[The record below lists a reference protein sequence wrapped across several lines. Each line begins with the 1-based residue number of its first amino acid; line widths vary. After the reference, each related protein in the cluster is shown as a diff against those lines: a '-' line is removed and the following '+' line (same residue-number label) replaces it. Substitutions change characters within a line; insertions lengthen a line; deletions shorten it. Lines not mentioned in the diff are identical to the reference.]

1 MKFLI
6 IFLGLGCCVLY
17 FMQEQV
23 PVSHLPPPPLSLA
36 SKVLPVPPQ
45 IVDQWRTPAL
55 SAEVSAT
62 RSIAAAGLI
71 KERPPTRKFQLLE
84 LEVSGMRVVAD
95 VFAVP
100 ADQFQASMGRSIE
113 TRQGMVYFRALAGDH
128 PTAAPV
134 VLDPSDQQFYPL
146 SAVIKVHS
154 VDPSTRAQLLSQ
166 GQQEY
171 YYHAPMQLLYLQTDH
186 QSLLVEYRQLRDAG
200 HAAELEVLKES
211 PRPR

>member
-6 IFLGLGCCVLY
+6 ITLGLVCCALY

-23 PVSHLPPPPLSLA
+23 PISHLPSQQQNA
-36 SKVLPVPPQ
+36 SPKVLPVPPQ

-55 SAEVSAT
+55 SAEVTPT
-62 RSIAAAGLI
+62 RSIAAAGLV

-113 TRQGMVYFRALAGDH
+113 TRQGLVYFRGLAGDH
-128 PTAAPV
+128 PGGAPV
-134 VLDPSDQQFYPL
+134 VLDPSDQQLYPL
-146 SAVIKVHS
+146 SAVIKVHH
-154 VDPSTRAQLLSQ
+154 VDPSTRTLLLSQ